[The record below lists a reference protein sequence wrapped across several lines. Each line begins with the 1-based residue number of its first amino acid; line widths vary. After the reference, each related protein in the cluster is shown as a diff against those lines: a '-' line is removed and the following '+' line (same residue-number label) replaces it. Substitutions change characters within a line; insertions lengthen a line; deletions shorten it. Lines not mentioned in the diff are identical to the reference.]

1 MLNDN
6 LIEVILDLLNELVD
20 QCVTLVFFLIVLSTS
35 GCNCIQLDIL
45 TFARPPSILTVI
57 QMNFSSKIICCIM
70 CSFYENFFMDLS
82 KVKMNCKYIALFK
95 VHSISLSRLA
105 VPMQAVMGFIIEHVE
120 RYFIHF
126 GLTLIMF
133 FRQILKSY

>member
-1 MLNDN
+1 
-6 LIEVILDLLNELVD
+6 
-20 QCVTLVFFLIVLSTS
+20 
-35 GCNCIQLDIL
+35 
-45 TFARPPSILTVI
+45 
-57 QMNFSSKIICCIM
+57 
-70 CSFYENFFMDLS
+70 MDLS

-105 VPMQAVMGFIIEHVE
+105 VPMLLSGFIIEHVE

>member
-1 MLNDN
+1 
-6 LIEVILDLLNELVD
+6 
-20 QCVTLVFFLIVLSTS
+20 
-35 GCNCIQLDIL
+35 
-45 TFARPPSILTVI
+45 
-57 QMNFSSKIICCIM
+57 
-70 CSFYENFFMDLS
+70 MDLS

-105 VPMQAVMGFIIEHVE
+105 VPIIEHVE